1 MNCRSSLWSE
11 PGGALHGA
19 CGGAGIPASFPEM
32 APARQ
37 HQRLRGDRAKEKK
50 ERREK
55 LFFFIFLRCTVSLEC
70 TIGKILLWSVST
82 MAMVQHLLPNVTF
95 LLTLWLP
102 L

>member
-37 HQRLRGDRAKEKK
+37 HQRPRGDRAKEKK

-55 LFFFIFLRCTVSLEC
+55 LFFYLLKVHRKLRVHHRKDSLMVGLHNGYGAAFI
-70 TIGKILLWSVST
+70 
-82 MAMVQHLLPNVTF
+82 A
-95 LLTLWLP
+95 
-102 L
+102 